1 MTDVTDTAGVGRR
14 RREIDDEQV
23 VVDRALAEEL
33 VDRARE
39 QGVEL
44 LGEDGLL
51 RQMTKAILERGLAA
65 ELTEHLGYEP
75 HERSGSANARNATD
89 CRRPRASGRLPTCCA

>member
-1 MTDVTDTAGVGRR
+1 MGDVAETVEVGRR
-14 RREIDDEQV
+14 RREPDDEQPV

-33 VDRARE
+33 VERARE

-44 LGEDGLL
+44 LGENGLL
-51 RQMTKAILERGLAA
+51 RQMTKAVLERGLAE

-75 HERSGSANARNATD
+75 HSRRCPRFALRS
-89 CRRPRASGRLPTCCA
+89 